1 MSVSDYKQMRFDLL
15 LMRIEFVTDT
25 FPPDVNGVAMT
36 LGRLTQCLKDRGH
49 YVHVIHTG
57 QQCESGQTA
66 KHSVTLPGYK
76 EVRVGLPSPIKLRKR
91 WKRKRPD
98 AIYVAT
104 ESPLGVSAIKAARE
118 MNIPVAA
125 GFHTNFHQYLNKYK
139 LGNMEKPAM
148 SYLKHVHSKAN
159 MTMAPSKDAV
169 EMLEKEG
176 FSKVKLLG
184 RGVDTAQFSREK
196 RSEELRSGWGADANS
211 PVVLIVGRVAAEK
224 NLDFAMSAVEEM
236 RLIHP
241 KLQAVVVGDGPIRE
255 QLAAKHKEVHFVG
268 MKEGEELAQYYASSD
283 ILLFPSETETF
294 GNVLLEGMASG
305 LVTVSYNYAASSIYI
320 EDGVNGLNA
329 EFGNA
334 KEYRAKAVQALNC
347 LADGKIAEKAVES
360 IKDQSWEKVTSDFER
375 HLEEMIFSQPVT
387 QRRVKK
393 RRQLELRSL
402 FLSDIHLGSND
413 SKAREVV
420 EVLKAVK
427 CERIYLNGDIIDGW
441 ALSRG
446 SKWKKSHTKVLRCL
460 LKKMEKE
467 GTEMIYIRG
476 NHDDFLE
483 KVLPFEIGGVKIL
496 KEIVHESVDG
506 KRYLV
511 VHGDGFD
518 SVSTNHKWIANV
530 GAVGYDFLLR
540 VNRFYN
546 YYRRWRGKEYF
557 SLSKAVKAKVKSAVS
572 FVDSYEEKLQEL
584 AVLRKCEGIIC
595 GHIHTPADKMIGE
608 THYIN
613 SGDWVE
619 TLSCIFEHPNGAFEV
634 VHYED
639 LLERLEIE
647 PRKSDEVSLDQAES
661 PFAAFSEN
669 SEMTQAMAK
678 QVIG

>member
-1 MSVSDYKQMRFDLL
+1 
-15 LMRIEFVTDT
+15 MRIEFVTDT

-57 QQCESGQTA
+57 DQCESGQTA
-66 KHSVTLPGYK
+66 KQAVTLPGYK

-98 AIYVAT
+98 AVYVAT

-118 MNIPVAA
+118 MGIPVAA
-125 GFHTNFHQYLNKYK
+125 GFHTNFHQYFSKYK
-139 LGNMEKPAM
+139 LANMEKPAM

-159 MTMAPSKDAV
+159 MTMAPSLDAV
-169 EMLEKEG
+169 AMLEQEG

-184 RGVDTAQFSREK
+184 RGVDVSQFSPEK
-196 RSEELRSGWGADANS
+196 RSSELREEWGVEGDA
-211 PVVLIVGRVAAEK
+211 PVAIIVGRVAAEK
-224 NLDFAMSAVEEM
+224 NLDFAMSVIEEM
-236 RLIHP
+236 RLIEP
-241 KLQAVVVGDGPIRE
+241 KLRAVVVGDGPVCE
-255 QLAAKHKEVHFVG
+255 SLAAKHDDVHFVG
-268 MKEGEELAQYYASSD
+268 MKQGEELAQYYASSD

-305 LVTVSYNYAASSIYI
+305 LVTVSYDYAASSIYI
-320 EDGVNGLNA
+320 KDGENGLNA
-329 EFGNA
+329 ELGDEA
-334 KEYRAKAVQALNC
+334 EYQAKAIQSLKC
-347 LADGKIAEKAVES
+347 LHGGEMAKKAIES
-360 IKDQSWEKVTSDFER
+360 IKEQSWEKVTSDFER

-402 FLSDIHLGSND
+402 FISDVHLGTSD

-420 EVLKAVK
+420 EVLKSVK

-483 KVLPFEIGGVKIL
+483 KVLPFEIGGVKII
-496 KEIVHESVDG
+496 KECVHETVDG

-584 AVLRKCEGIIC
+584 AVVRKCEGIIC
-595 GHIHTPADKMIGE
+595 GHIHTPADKMIGG
-608 THYIN
+608 THYLN

-619 TLSCIFEHPNGAFEV
+619 TLSCIFEHTSGEFEV
-634 VHYED
+634 VYYED

-647 PRKSDEVSLDQAES
+647 PSKGAEEVEEVVES
-661 PFAAFSEN
+661 PFVALAEN
-669 SEMTQAMAK
+669 AEVAQEFAK
-678 QVIG
+678 KAIL

>member
-1 MSVSDYKQMRFDLL
+1 
-15 LMRIEFVTDT
+15 MRIEFVTDT

-57 QQCESGQTA
+57 EQCESGQTLKQA
-66 KHSVTLPGYK
+66 VSLPGYK

-125 GFHTNFHQYLNKYK
+125 GFHTNFHQYFSKYK
-139 LGNMEKPAM
+139 FSNMEKPAM
-148 SYLKHVHSKAN
+148 SYLKSVHSKAN
-159 MTMAPSKDAV
+159 MTMAPSHDAV
-169 EMLEKEG
+169 AMLEKEG
-176 FSKVKLLG
+176 FSNVKLLG
-184 RGVDTAQFSREK
+184 RGVDVGLFRPDA
-196 RSEELRSGWGADANS
+196 RSLELREEWGAEGDS
-211 PVVLIVGRVAAEK
+211 PVVIIVGRVAAEK
-224 NLDFAMSAVEEM
+224 NLDFTMSIVEEM
-236 RLIHP
+236 RVIEP
-241 KLQAVVVGDGPIRE
+241 RLQAVVVGDGPMRE
-255 QLAAKHKEVHFVG
+255 TLSQKHKNVHFVG
-268 MKEGEELAQYYASSD
+268 LKHGEELAECYASAD
-283 ILLFPSETETF
+283 ILIFPSETETF

-305 LVTVSYNYAASSIYI
+305 LVTVSYNYAASSLYI
-320 EDGVNGLNA
+320 QDEENGLHA
-329 EFGNA
+329 EFGNT
-334 KEYRAKAVQALNC
+334 EEFRAKAVQALSHLNSRRM
-347 LADGKIAEKAVES
+347 AENAVDS
-360 IKDQSWEKVTSDFER
+360 IKEQSWDKVTSDFER
-375 HLEEMIFSQPVT
+375 HLEEMILTKPVT
-387 QRRVKK
+387 QRRVNK

-402 FLSDIHLGSND
+402 FISDIHLGTSD

-467 GTEMIYIRG
+467 GTEVIYIRG

-483 KVLPFEIGGVKIL
+483 KILPFEIGGIKIVKECI
-496 KEIVHESVDG
+496 HESVG
-506 KRYLV
+506 GERYLV

-546 YYRRWRGKEYF
+546 YYRRWRGKDYY

-584 AVLRKCEGIIC
+584 AVVRRCHGIIC
-595 GHIHTPADKMIGE
+595 GHIHTPADKMIGDR
-608 THYIN
+608 HYLN

-619 TLSCIFEHPNGAFEV
+619 TLSCIFEHHSGEFEV

-639 LLERLEIE
+639 LLGRLEIDPKEKSE
-647 PRKSDEVSLDQAES
+647 PEEELEES
-661 PFAAFSEN
+661 PYVAFSD
-669 SEMTQAMAK
+669 SPDLVQAMAK
-678 QVIG
+678 QAVVG